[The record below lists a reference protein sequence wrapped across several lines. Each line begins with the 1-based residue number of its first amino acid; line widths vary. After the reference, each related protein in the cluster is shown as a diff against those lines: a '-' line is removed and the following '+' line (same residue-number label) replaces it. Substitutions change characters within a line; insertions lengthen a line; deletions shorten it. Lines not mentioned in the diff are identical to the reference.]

1 MSPICLQ
8 RKNNSKNALIS
19 LLNFPHYN
27 RFESG
32 CRLQLTSQNQK
43 KQSFIV
49 SKKSCPQSVP
59 RALWGQL
66 LSDPPGIFSPSGLP
80 LPVRVTRSYP
90 SPGPGTLRAASPQPP
105 TDRAKN
111 RPDARGR
118 SAAAN
123 PIRQPGALGTIFVF
137 PFIPGWGFSSFF
149 PLLLWGPHILPGV
162 PLPDRVTPLEAQRG
176 RMVPFILRRSE
187 ERAGCPRPA
196 CGLTGGDVGDP
207 SSSHGGGWGRGI
219 FF

>member
-1 MSPICLQ
+1 MISPIYPQ
-8 RKNNSKNALIS
+8 DTKPEVNS
-19 LLNFPHYN
+19 P
-27 RFESG
+27 E
-32 CRLQLTSQNQK
+32 
-43 KQSFIV
+43 
-49 SKKSCPQSVP
+49 
-59 RALWGQL
+59 L
-66 LSDPPGIFSPSGLP
+66 LSKLNPNTGSISVGTTRLTFCFSKLFRLLFNIFLYPLTIPQTPGAP
-80 LPVRVTRSYP
+80 LPVKVTLILVSGYGDI
-90 SPGPGTLRAASPQPP
+90 PGMKDGV
-105 TDRAKN
+105 KN